1 MTLKQFEKDYEGKVR
16 IVWKHY
22 VVHPQ
27 IATTPVLAAC
37 AAGEQGKLFEMKDA
51 IFASAWEL
59 EPQPRMKDPNLLNQ
73 ENMEK
78 LASSLG
84 LKMDKFKAD
93 MAGEKCKAAIQND
106 QKQVSQVGT
115 RGTPAFYING
125 RFISGA
131 QPVDRFKA
139 VIDEELKKY
148 DAAVKAGAKP
158 ETYYQENVV
167 KKGKTSVQ

>member
-1 MTLKQFEKDYEGKVR
+1 MF
-16 IVWKHY
+16 KHY

-27 IATTPVLAAC
+27 IATTPAMAAC
-37 AAGEQGKLFEMKDA
+37 AAGEQGKFWEMKKA
-51 IFASAWEL
+51 IFSSAWEID
-59 EPQPRMKDPNLLNQ
+59 PQPKMKDPNLLNQ

-84 LKMDKFKAD
+84 LKMEKFKAD
-93 MAGEKCKAAIQND
+93 MAGEKCKAALAND
-106 QKQVSQVGT
+106 QKVVAAVGT

-131 QPVDRFKA
+131 QPIERFKA

-148 DAAVKAGAKP
+148 DAAVKGGQKA
-158 ETYYQENVV
+158 ETYYNDVV
-167 KKGKTSVQ
+167 VAKGKKSVQ

>member
-1 MTLKQFEKDYEGKVR
+1 
-16 IVWKHY
+16 

-27 IATTPVLAAC
+27 IAMTPALAAC
-37 AAGEQGKLFEMKDA
+37 AAGEQGKLFEMKEA
-51 IFASAWEL
+51 IFSSAWEID
-59 EPQPRMKDPNLLNQ
+59 PQPRMKDPNLLNQ

-93 MAGEKCKAAIQND
+93 MAGDKCKNAIQND
-106 QKQVSQVGT
+106 QKQVSAVGT

-131 QPVDRFKA
+131 QPIDRFKA

-148 DAAVKAGAKP
+148 DAAVKAGQKAD
-158 ETYYQENVV
+158 TYYNDVV
-167 KKGKTSVQ
+167 VGKGKKSVQ

>member
-1 MTLKQFEKDYEGKVR
+1 MF
-16 IVWKHY
+16 KHY

-27 IATTPVLAAC
+27 IAMTPALAVC
-37 AAGEQGKLFEMKDA
+37 AAGEQGKFWEMKSA
-51 IFASAWEL
+51 IFKSAWEL

-84 LKMDKFKAD
+84 LKMEKFKAD
-93 MAGEKCKAAIQND
+93 MAGDKCKNDIQND
-106 QKQVSQVGT
+106 QKVVSAVGT

-131 QPVDRFKA
+131 QPIDRFKA
-139 VIDEELKKY
+139 VIEEELKKY
-148 DAAVKAGAKP
+148 DAAVKAGAKA
-158 ETYYQENVV
+158 ETYYQDAVV
-167 KKGKTSVQ
+167 GKGKKSVQ

>member
-1 MTLKQFEKDYEGKVR
+1 M
-16 IVWKHY
+16 
-22 VVHPQ
+22 HPQ
-27 IATTPVLAAC
+27 IATTPALAAC
-37 AAGEQGKLFEMKDA
+37 AAGEQGKFFEMKDA
-51 IFASAWEL
+51 IFASAWEID
-59 EPQPRMKDPNLLNQ
+59 PQPRLKDPNLLNQ

-93 MAGEKCKAAIQND
+93 MAGEKCKTAIAND
-106 QKQVSQVGT
+106 QKEVSAVGT

-148 DAAVKAGAKP
+148 DAAVKAGGKP
-158 ETYYQENVV
+158 DTYYNENVV
-167 KKGKTSVQ
+167 AKGKKSVQ